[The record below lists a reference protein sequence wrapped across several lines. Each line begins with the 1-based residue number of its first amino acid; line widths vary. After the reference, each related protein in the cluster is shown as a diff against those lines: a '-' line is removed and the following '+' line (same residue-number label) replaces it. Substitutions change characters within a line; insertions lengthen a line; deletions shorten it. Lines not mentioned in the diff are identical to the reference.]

1 LLVTNKKLEGL
12 LEAKERHITQ
22 LEKKIVD
29 QLVQK
34 EDIIVHLK
42 SDIVLLKR
50 QISDNEKNFEA
61 RL

>member
-1 LLVTNKKLEGL
+1 MEGL

-50 QISDNEKNFEA
+50 QINDNEKNFEA